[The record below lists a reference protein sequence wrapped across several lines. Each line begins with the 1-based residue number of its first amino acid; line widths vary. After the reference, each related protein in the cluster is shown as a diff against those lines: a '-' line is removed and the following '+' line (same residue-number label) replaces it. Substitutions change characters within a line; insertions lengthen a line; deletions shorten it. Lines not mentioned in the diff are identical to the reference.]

1 MIFLLE
7 MIFWRIIPAEF
18 WSWGGFEICLRNVA
32 RGAQSTKKCAPPTI
46 QLKVGQFSDFLSQTF
61 RLYVIRQ
68 GCNLCNLYKNRSQKA
83 KSLGQFVWQRRN
95 MRKKSIKCHIVENL
109 KRHFRQSA
117 ISVNICCWY
126 KIEAFS
132 FSIISTYFSWETTAT
147 HFYAFRLRSF
157 DVISM

>member
-1 MIFLLE
+1 MIFLVE

-32 RGAQSTKKCAPPTI
+32 RGAQSTKKGAPPTI

-68 GCNLCNLYKNRSQKA
+68 EGCNLCNLYKNRSQKA

-95 MRKKSIKCHIVENL
+95 MIKKSKKCHIGKHL
-109 KRHFRQSA
+109 KRHFCQSA
-117 ISVNICCWY
+117 IAVNICWWY
-126 KIEAFS
+126 KIEAFN
-132 FSIISTYFSWETTAT
+132 FSIISTYFCWEST
-147 HFYAFRLRSF
+147 FRLHSLMLF
-157 DVISM
+157 FSM